1 MPEQKT
7 VMIIEDEEFL
17 SSLLKS
23 RLEKEGYKVVQ
34 AFDGEEALALM
45 KSNSPSLIL
54 LDIIMPK
61 LSGFGVLEAISM
73 DPELNG
79 KAPIVILSNLAQESD
94 IEKAQRLG
102 ASEFFVKVRVSID
115 DLIKK
120 VNGILTN

>member
-1 MPEQKT
+1 
-7 VMIIEDEEFL
+7 MIIEDEEFL